1 MGSQRVGHELV
12 TKRTINIC
20 ITSRYFL
27 TLCRKGRK
35 SRYPSSTPS
44 TEILVSSTI
53 PHSKEQE
60 FFGKTVDSLSEIK
73 IGT

>member
-1 MGSQRVGHELV
+1 MYYIQVFPNSV
-12 TKRTINIC
+12 
-20 ITSRYFL
+20 Y
-27 TLCRKGRK
+27 RKGRK